1 MRLNGG
7 RPLFTM
13 ARQYNILRK
22 YANRRYINSFRK
34 KKITNSSKDTED
46 LNKVRDTL
54 CYRTRRLNIMK
65 MYIVPIFT
73 ILKFLK
79 IYLFLIGG

>member
-1 MRLNGG
+1 MGEDHYSQWQDNTTFLEKMLTEGIS
-7 RPLFTM
+7 
-13 ARQYNILRK
+13 IL
-22 YANRRYINSFRK
+22 SGK

-73 ILKFLK
+73 ILKFFK